1 MNFNS
6 PKSEPNKTF
15 KKVDT
20 KKVEKTEIASKPG
33 QKLSDKPKNKIER
46 PKIDL
51 QKEPRNKIQREKI
64 SLLTPSKNKIERP
77 KLDLKTPSRNKIQHP
92 KYDTKAPPRHK
103 IEPRRINLMKEP
115 KYKIQHQ
122 EFNTKKLNT
131 DKIQVKPSHK
141 IRSEEIGDNLII
153 KSFPKNT
160 RNIIS
165 ENIYKTFEER
175 KATSNSKIV
184 DTLIKDL
191 GDIKSQPKWIN
202 RLPKDELKELRN
214 YIVNNKIDSRFE
226 GSLSNY
232 FADLTDLVE
241 DIKILNNRNQAVN
254 FSELSRNLIKQNRGL
269 NLTKRGLEEAISGIY
284 NHFKN
289 VFDDFKLERVKK
301 KSILGTE
308 SEKESIRCLRKEYK
322 LLIEMN
328 DGSYG
333 GKCSNPSCNTDFKRL
348 PAFDFHHEEKKIK
361 TTTWNEI
368 MHKKYDEI
376 KNTLES
382 QKVKPICKN
391 CHLPENAKIFNDFKE
406 TILKKD
412 LFTYSSH
419 DIDKFLNL
427 KVNKFV
433 KENNTNYTAASLKIE
448 VKRWIKKRAVIEQVF
463 NGMCISCAEK
473 RLPSL
478 QMHHT
483 NQDLKVHRWGDISRK
498 WNIKELIN
506 DFVIEEE
513 CVCLCGNC
521 HAMLNTIN
529 FEKNVGKVLGE
540 KYVLEVKADYNKIK
554 GAIMKNSSRIKKI
567 KKSIIKLNVK
577 DHLNEE

>member
-328 DGSYG
+328 GGSYG

-478 QMHHT
+478 QMHHN